1 MSIISTTVILA
12 ALIAT
17 FFVAYASAQLSAKGS
32 TTTITTTTTKTT
44 TTTTTTKTTTTATTT
59 TTTAASSTSAY
70 ATKVKALI
78 DAGTC
83 ASITTSTVCG
93 SNSTSA
99 AYYETFVY
107 NNKRVV
113 ISSGVPNHNAE
124 YNQTVVNPN
133 TRCVRYQFFDAPAT
147 PTKSSS
153 ITSITP
159 MGAWAY

>member
-1 MSIISTTVILA
+1 M
-12 ALIAT
+12 
-17 FFVAYASAQLSAKGS
+17 FQ
-32 TTTITTTTTKTT
+32 
-44 TTTTTTKTTTTATTT
+44 
-59 TTTAASSTSAY
+59 Y

-93 SNSTSA
+93 SSSTSS

-124 YNQTVVNPN
+124 YNQTLVNPN
-133 TRCVRYQFFDAPAT
+133 TRCEYKCVEVFVKKPKLFGKLFLVVQN
-147 PTKSSS
+147 
-153 ITSITP
+153 
-159 MGAWAY
+159 GGG

>member
-1 MSIISTTVILA
+1 M
-12 ALIAT
+12 
-17 FFVAYASAQLSAKGS
+17 FQ
-32 TTTITTTTTKTT
+32 
-44 TTTTTTKTTTTATTT
+44 
-59 TTTAASSTSAY
+59 Y

-93 SNSTSA
+93 SSSTSS

-124 YNQTVVNPN
+124 YNQTLVNPN
-133 TRCVRYQFFDAPAT
+133 TRCKYRCDKKNSFVSYSGHCLIPSFRWVNIPSFKSIHRCCVFRPAFGSCAH
-147 PTKSSS
+147 PKAGRNLLSAVFQPFLFISKLFQ
-153 ITSITP
+153 
-159 MGAWAY
+159 